1 METADQEFTDR
12 TADKGAGHQAEG
24 GGSKGNGGGI
34 RKAHAFQY
42 RAEGTG
48 GTVAAD
54 QGDGA
59 VGQPHEG
66 IFPEKAGKGN
76 ADEVLHDNEDAYQQG
91 HFDDQ
96 KAPFSDKVHAGH
108 VADTGEEKHHTPVL
122 HHCVLGI
129 GPDAFRV

>member
-24 GGSKGNGGGI
+24 SGSKGNGGGI

-54 QGDGA
+54 QGNGA

-66 IFPEKAGKGN
+66 IFPEKREREMPMRFCMIMRMPTSRAILMTKSP
-76 ADEVLHDNEDAYQQG
+76 
-91 HFDDQ
+91 
-96 KAPFSDKVHAGH
+96 PFRMRCMLAM
-108 VADTGEEKHHTPVL
+108 
-122 HHCVLGI
+122 
-129 GPDAFRV
+129 